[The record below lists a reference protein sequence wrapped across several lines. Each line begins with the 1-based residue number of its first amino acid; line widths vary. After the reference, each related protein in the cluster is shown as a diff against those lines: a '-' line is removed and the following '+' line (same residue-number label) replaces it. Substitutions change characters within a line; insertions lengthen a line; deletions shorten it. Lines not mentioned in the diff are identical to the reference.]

1 MQPLPHRYVVTAVP
15 DPAHHVSL
23 TTRGVLPLATSAP
36 VEFDGP
42 GDAWSPE
49 TLLVGAAADCFAITF
64 RGVAK
69 ASHLTWTAMS
79 CDVEG
84 TLDRVDGVMRF
95 TRIDVRA
102 RVAVPDGT
110 SEALACR
117 VLDKAKRNCLIT
129 NSLSADVHLQTTI
142 DIGEM
147 ALAPG
152 ASPGAGRGPAPRCGI
167 VARPVRFPSPF
178 T

>member
-15 DPAHHVSL
+15 DPTHHVSL
-23 TTRGVLPLATSAP
+23 TTPRVLPLVTAAP

-64 RGVAK
+64 RGVAR
-69 ASHLTWTAMS
+69 ASQLTWTGMTCEVA
-79 CDVEG
+79 G

-95 TRIDVRA
+95 TRLDIEA
-102 RVAVPDGT
+102 RLTVPDGA
-110 SEALACR
+110 SEALAGR

-129 NSLSADVHLQTTI
+129 NSLTGEVHLHTTI
-142 DIGEM
+142 DTREI
-147 ALAPG
+147 ALDACR
-152 ASPGAGRGPAPRCGI
+152 A
-167 VARPVRFPSPF
+167 
-178 T
+178 